1 MAIIVRSLQGRG
13 FPLATQTTVSQK
25 VSQEGTLEFDIVEN
39 PANYDLL
46 NAITKMW
53 TVTRVGGADD
63 LREYRIVMLDKSS
76 VGQVQTLHVKAKERE
91 IDDLNR
97 DRIYETYSG
106 SFTGKKYF
114 DMVFNKS
121 GYKYKLKDKVN
132 ASSFENLGAGDTRLE
147 LFKKGLERY
156 TLEYTYDEKTK
167 TFTLETSVG
176 NQAKYFIDSRVNA
189 NNIKIEEDA
198 TEAFTFVRG
207 YGDYTD
213 EGGYSTAGLIMEYT
227 HPLAEVIGK
236 RHAPPVMDGRVKK
249 QKVMDAMLK
258 AKIGESIKTSLSLDF
273 VTLPNHYKAAQPKP
287 GDIVRVRDNL
297 TSLNDDARIVEV
309 TTVRDQFGKI
319 KKQDVVFG
327 DFRMRQKYMH
337 NLNNAAKYVGGLGG
351 LNSSNPNKESQLT
364 AEKIGANA
372 KATANI
378 IDSTNALN
386 FNYYGISTKSGKGGI
401 ALNTDGL
408 FYETSQAEGEPVL
421 IADENGI
428 NTDAIPKATTS
439 NDGLMSS
446 EDKKKLNNIT
456 DNSITINGIDGK
468 KYKITVDK
476 GQIKATE
483 V

>member
-1 MAIIVRSLQGRG
+1 
-13 FPLATQTTVSQK
+13 
-25 VSQEGTLEFDIVEN
+25 
-39 PANYDLL
+39 
-46 NAITKMW
+46 
-53 TVTRVGGADD
+53 
-63 LREYRIVMLDKSS
+63 
-76 VGQVQTLHVKAKERE
+76 
-91 IDDLNR
+91 
-97 DRIYETYSG
+97 
-106 SFTGKKYF
+106 
-114 DMVFNKS
+114 
-121 GYKYKLKDKVN
+121 
-132 ASSFENLGAGDTRLE
+132 
-147 LFKKGLERY
+147 
-156 TLEYTYDEKTK
+156 
-167 TFTLETSVG
+167 
-176 NQAKYFIDSRVNA
+176 
-189 NNIKIEEDA
+189 
-198 TEAFTFVRG
+198 
-207 YGDYTD
+207 
-213 EGGYSTAGLIMEYT
+213 
-227 HPLAEVIGK
+227 
-236 RHAPPVMDGRVKK
+236 
-249 QKVMDAMLK
+249 
-258 AKIGESIKTSLSLDF
+258 
-273 VTLPNHYKAAQPKP
+273 
-287 GDIVRVRDNL
+287 
-297 TSLNDDARIVEV
+297 
-309 TTVRDQFGKI
+309 
-319 KKQDVVFG
+319 
-327 DFRMRQKYMH
+327 MRQKYMH